1 MRTLLAAVTAV
12 LVGVALVAQLG
23 HAHPSPPMEQ
33 RPVEKVIAALQAR
46 KDRKA
51 DLAAVR
57 FNAEVFGATTVSAPV
72 GSPLDALGPWGD
84 NTALL
89 EAEASMNG
97 CVAPR
102 KSAIALHKEYGDTLP
117 PLLRAYALAAD
128 DKKADATK
136 LLVSTMESQAITG
149 ACPSE
154 HPTYFYRLS
163 RRLKY
168 MFACIKTLDPKR
180 DVKPLKRHIDRAND
194 CAANSH
200 TLG

>member
-12 LVGVALVAQLG
+12 LVGVVLVARVG
-23 HAHPSPPMEQ
+23 FAEPPPPMEQ
-33 RPVEKVIAALQAR
+33 RPVEKVVAALQAK

-72 GSPLDALGPWGD
+72 GSPLETLGPWSD

-102 KSAIALHKEYGDTLP
+102 KSAVALHKEYGDTLP

-136 LLVSTMESQAITG
+136 LLVSTLESQAITG

-154 HPTYFYRLS
+154 HPMYSHRRSGRLTYML
-163 RRLKY
+163 
-168 MFACIKTLDPKR
+168 ACIKTLDPKR
-180 DVKPLKRHIDRAND
+180 DLKPLQKHIDRANE
-194 CAANSH
+194 CATNNHAV
-200 TLG
+200 G